1 MRSHRAGSPR
11 PADGTEAIREEGREG
26 PDVHHLGRVVGAVDR
41 RLADATGT
49 DLRSYVLRRLFAVSD
64 LLALSC
70 GLAAT
75 FAVKSL
81 AGRPAVIDEVWLPI
95 LFVPFWVPIGIIS
108 GLYHLDATGRSLTVT
123 TADEVGSVFRTATIW
138 SWCLLLA
145 WIAVHS
151 GYLELLPSVVLWA
164 VGIPIVL
171 GFRVLTRYLVR
182 RRGWYVQNAVLVG
195 HPVDR
200 ARLLARIE
208 RHSEWGLDV
217 VEQLDLPRMADST
230 DRAIAATRTTQ
241 DRSSGDGA
249 NGEGPLAEG
258 FLVDLATSRDAARV
272 IFATPPEDP
281 EKRSELVFELAQAG
295 FQIDFIAGDS
305 DVLSSAS
312 RLSQLEG
319 LPVLSVSPLP
329 LPNSWRVIKRGLDLL
344 VAIPGLLLTLPL
356 LAYCAV
362 RIKLDSSGPVFFGQE
377 RLGRDRRAFRLLK
390 LRTMTADADADVRK
404 ADLAILNK
412 HGSGLESGMFKAV
425 DDPRVTRAGAWL
437 RRYSLD
443 ELPQLWNVLR
453 GDMSLVGPRPLPVA
467 EGARISARYELR
479 YQVRPGMTG
488 PWQVLGRSDI
498 PFDDMLKLD
507 YSYVLNWSLV
517 QDLKL
522 LVQTAGAVVK
532 GRGAY

>member
-1 MRSHRAGSPR
+1 MRSHGAGSSR
-11 PADGTEAIREEGREG
+11 AADGTEATFEQERKGVG
-26 PDVHHLGRVVGAVDR
+26 VHHLGRVVGAVDR

-49 DLRSYVLRRLFAVSD
+49 DVRSYVLRRLFAVSD

-70 GLAAT
+70 ALAAT
-75 FAVKSL
+75 FAVRIL
-81 AGRPAVIDEVWLPI
+81 AGRTAVVDEVWLPI
-95 LFVPFWVPIGIIS
+95 LFIPLWVPIGIIS
-108 GLYHLDATGRSLTVT
+108 GLYHLDAAGRSLTLT

-151 GYLELLPSVVLWA
+151 GYLELLPSVALWA
-164 VGIPIVL
+164 LGIPVVL

-217 VEQLDLPRMADST
+217 VEQLDLPRASDSAE
-230 DRAIAATRTTQ
+230 RALGEKRTTH
-241 DRSSGDGA
+241 DRGRAERAD
-249 NGEGPLAEG
+249 GEGALAEG
-258 FLVDLATSRDAARV
+258 FLVDLATSRGAARV
-272 IFATPPEDP
+272 IFATPPGDP

-295 FQIDFIAGDS
+295 LQIDFVAGDS

-329 LPNSWRVIKRGLDLL
+329 VPNSWRLIKRGLDLL
-344 VAIPGLLLTLPL
+344 VGVPALLMTLPL
-356 LAYCAV
+356 LGYCAV

-377 RLGRDRRAFRLLK
+377 RLGRDRRSFRLLK
-390 LRTMTADADADVRK
+390 LRTMSEGADARK
-404 ADLAILNK
+404 AGLAILNK
-412 HGSGLESGMFKAV
+412 HGSGLGSGMFKAV
-425 DDPRVTRAGAWL
+425 NDPRVTKVGAWL

-443 ELPQLWNVLR
+443 ELPQLWNVLK

-467 EGARISARYELR
+467 EGARIGARYELR

-498 PFDDMLKLD
+498 PFEDMLKLD

-532 GRGAY
+532 GQGAY